1 MKNKDENIMTL
12 EEARGR
18 LEEVLMTL
26 AKNSVHEKRLLEY
39 ADSLERYIGQL
50 EAKLAEESAENSTSV
65 EDFVDESKP
74 EAE

>member
-1 MKNKDENIMTL
+1 MTL

>member
-1 MKNKDENIMTL
+1 MIL

-50 EAKLAEESAENSTSV
+50 EAKLAEETAESSTSV

>member
-1 MKNKDENIMTL
+1 MTL

-50 EAKLAEESAENSTSV
+50 EAKLAEESAESNTSV
-65 EDFVDESKP
+65 EDFVDESKSK
-74 EAE
+74 AE

>member
-1 MKNKDENIMTL
+1 MTL

-18 LEEVLMTL
+18 LEEVLITL

-65 EDFVDESKP
+65 EDFVDESKS

>member
-1 MKNKDENIMTL
+1 MTL

-39 ADSLERYIGQL
+39 ADSLERYIGQF

>member
-1 MKNKDENIMTL
+1 MTL

-18 LEEVLMTL
+18 LEEVLITL

>member
-18 LEEVLMTL
+18 LEEVLITL

-65 EDFVDESKP
+65 EDFVDESKS